1 MAVLQVR
8 QSPIQNPNIGADDRL
23 GLTIFFAVILHS
35 LIIMGI
41 SFTQPEKKK
50 PPEKLPGLEVT
61 LVQSRT
67 DKKIEDADFLAQANQ
82 EGGGDSQDPDRPTS
96 DVAPVVATGEAG
108 EVAEV
113 VPETVLPQFTEK
125 SRMELMTVDDSDVF
139 VTSEENTPEMPTN
152 IEAPTAAQLVMLN
165 QKIAKESAELDMRR
179 KKYSKRARTGFMT
192 AKTKEYRFASYE
204 ESWRK
209 KVERIGTLNF
219 PDEARRKKLSGNVRV
234 KVTIRAN
241 GAVKNVDILSF
252 SGHKI
257 LDDAVV
263 RIVKMAS
270 PYPKFPD
277 DLKQDFDE
285 IVIIRTWQFLAG
297 SKLRTKRK

>member
-8 QSPIQNPNIGADDRL
+8 QSPIQNPNIGANDRL

-41 SFTQPEKKK
+41 SFSKPDKKK

-67 DKKIEDADFLAQANQ
+67 DKKIEDADFLAQT
-82 EGGGDSQDPDRPTS
+82 SQKNDGESKDTHKPTS
-96 DVAPVVATGEAG
+96 AVEPQIATGEVG
-108 EVAEV
+108 EVVEL
-113 VPETVLPQFTEK
+113 VPETVLPRFTEK
-125 SRMELMTVDDSDVF
+125 TKMQLMTVDDSEVF
-139 VTSEENTPEMPTN
+139 VQTEENTPEMPTN
-152 IEAPTAAQLVMLN
+152 IQDPTAAQLVMLN
-165 QKIAKESAELDMRR
+165 KKIAKQSAELDLQREQYSRR
-179 KKYSKRARTGFMT
+179 TKTKIIT

-204 ESWRK
+204 EAWRK

-219 PDEARRKKLSGNVRV
+219 PDEARRRKLSGNVRV
-234 KVTIRAN
+234 KVTIRSN
-241 GAVKNVDILSF
+241 GTVKKMNILSF
-252 SGHKI
+252 SNHKV

-270 PYPKFPD
+270 PYASFTEDIKRD
-277 DLKQDFDE
+277 TDE
-285 IVIIRTWQFLAG
+285 IAIIRTWQFMAG
-297 SKLRTKRK
+297 NKVRTR